1 MIGNSIPVEHK
12 NGTYAN
18 YQGLKEIKVLPG
30 EGVHPNQY
38 PGEAQQFEDLKYRL
52 DFSINY
58 IFNEKFGGNRQYAFK
73 QDEANFKFLKP
84 VFYAKDH
91 SGVIDTGKE
100 YTMEMTPEI
109 FTQDFSKRDLR
120 RFKKDPSQFNR
131 AD

>member
-1 MIGNSIPVEHK
+1 MIRNSITVEHK

-18 YQGLKEIKVLPG
+18 YQGLKEIKVLPV
-30 EGVHPNQY
+30 EDVYPNQY

-58 IFNEKFGGNRQYAFK
+58 IFNEKFEGNRQNALN
-73 QDEANFKFLKP
+73 QDEANFEFLKS

-91 SGVIDTGKE
+91 SETIDLGKK
-100 YTMEMTPEI
+100 YAMEMTPEI

-120 RFKKDPSQFNR
+120 RSKKDPSQFNR
-131 AD
+131 VD

>member
-1 MIGNSIPVEHK
+1 MIGNSITVEHK

-52 DFSINY
+52 DFSINHIY
-58 IFNEKFGGNRQYAFK
+58 SEKFEGNRQNAFK
-73 QDEANFKFLKP
+73 QDEANFEFLKS

-91 SGVIDTGKE
+91 SGTIDLGKK
-100 YTMEMTPEI
+100 YAMEMTPEI

-120 RFKKDPSQFNR
+120 RSKKDPSQFNR

>member
-1 MIGNSIPVEHK
+1 MIGNSITVEHK

-52 DFSINY
+52 DFSINHIY
-58 IFNEKFGGNRQYAFK
+58 SEKFEGNRQNAFN
-73 QDEANFKFLKP
+73 QDEANFEFLKS

-91 SGVIDTGKE
+91 SETIDLGKK
-100 YTMEMTPEI
+100 YVMEMNSEI
-109 FTQDFSKRDLR
+109 FTQDF
-120 RFKKDPSQFNR
+120 
-131 AD
+131 